1 MVAKKSTMMMMIK
14 VNDYDDGDD
23 DDDIDD
29 DCDLSFPLLGQRII
43 AETLKKKYHKGLAME
58 IRQ

>member
-1 MVAKKSTMMMMIK
+1 MMMVIK
-14 VNDYDDGDD
+14 VDDYDDGDD
-23 DDDIDD
+23 GDD

-43 AETLKKKYHKGLAME
+43 AETLRKKYHKGLAME

>member
-1 MVAKKSTMMMMIK
+1 MMMVIE
-14 VNDYDDGDD
+14 VDDYDDYDDYDDGDD

-58 IRQ
+58 IMQ